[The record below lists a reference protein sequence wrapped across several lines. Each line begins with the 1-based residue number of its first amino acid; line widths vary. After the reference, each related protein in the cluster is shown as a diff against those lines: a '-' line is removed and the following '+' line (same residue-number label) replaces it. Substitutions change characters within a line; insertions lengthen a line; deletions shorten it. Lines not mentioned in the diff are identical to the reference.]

1 MGAWAE
7 GYTYFRCAAG
17 LLDADLATFI
27 DYEFDPRSRS
37 TLPSGLFCKFVK
49 EMLSVG
55 DIGQGLTIQDL
66 QVLNFIP
73 SAETDCGL
81 TAGTLGTAGNKNDD
95 STDDDDKAVSDDDD
109 KQCSTGDDSTDDD
122 DKKIGDDSTDDDD
135 KAGTGN
141 DDDDDDNKSDAAAF
155 SRVGMTA
162 LGVTLLSMVFSL

>member
-1 MGAWAE
+1 MG
-7 GYTYFRCAAG
+7 
-17 LLDADLATFI
+17 
-27 DYEFDPRSRS
+27 
-37 TLPSGLFCKFVK
+37 KFVK

-109 KQCSTGDDSTDDD
+109 KQSTNDDSSDDDDKAVSDDDDKQGSTGDDSTDDD

-135 KAGTGN
+135 
-141 DDDDDDNKSDAAAF
+141 NKSDAAAF
-155 SRVGMTA
+155 SRVGMT
-162 LGVTLLSMVFSL
+162 

>member
-1 MGAWAE
+1 MG
-7 GYTYFRCAAG
+7 
-17 LLDADLATFI
+17 ATFI

-95 STDDDDKAVSDDDD
+95 STDDDDKAVSDDDG
-109 KQCSTGDDSTDDD
+109 KQSTNDNS
-122 DKKIGDDSTDDDD
+122 SDDDD
-135 KAGTGN
+135 KAVSDDDDKPGTGN
-141 DDDDDDNKSDAAAF
+141 DDDDDDNKSGAAAF

-162 LGVTLLSMVFSL
+162 LGVTLLSIFFSLYVMICKSKGMFPTTR

>member
-1 MGAWAE
+1 MG
-7 GYTYFRCAAG
+7 
-17 LLDADLATFI
+17 I

-109 KQCSTGDDSTDDD
+109 KQGSTGDDSTDDD

-162 LGVTLLSMVFSL
+162 LGVTLLSMFFSL

>member
-1 MGAWAE
+1 MG
-7 GYTYFRCAAG
+7 
-17 LLDADLATFI
+17 ATFI

-73 SAETDCGL
+73 SAEADCGL

-95 STDDDDKAVSDDDD
+95 STDDDDKQSTNDDSSDDDDKAVSDDDD
-109 KQCSTGDDSTDDD
+109 KQGSTGDD
-122 DKKIGDDSTDDDD
+122 
-135 KAGTGN
+135 
-141 DDDDDDNKSDAAAF
+141 
-155 SRVGMTA
+155 
-162 LGVTLLSMVFSL
+162 

>member
-1 MGAWAE
+1 MG
-7 GYTYFRCAAG
+7 
-17 LLDADLATFI
+17 
-27 DYEFDPRSRS
+27 
-37 TLPSGLFCKFVK
+37 FCKFVK

-109 KQCSTGDDSTDDD
+109 KQSTNDDS
-122 DKKIGDDSTDDDD
+122 SDDDD
-135 KAGTGN
+135 KAVS
-141 DDDDDDNKSDAAAF
+141 DDDDNRAQPVTIVPTTMIRKLVTIVPTTTIK
-155 SRVGMTA
+155 RA
-162 LGVTLLSMVFSL
+162 LGTTMTTTTIRVMRLLSLELA